1 MNTAESLEPTF
12 LIASMQKAGTTGELP
27 GGAVNPARVPRLL
40 WLNHL
45 LGRTNST
52 LRRNITPRR
61 ILECNHV
68 VGYYPRL
75 AETDARYAQDM
86 LLEADPD
93 LLRYYPGLMEIGA

>member
-1 MNTAESLEPTF
+1 MNTAGFLKPTF

-27 GGAVNPARVPRLL
+27 EGAVNPARIPRLL
-40 WLNHL
+40 WLNRL

-61 ILECNHV
+61 ILEYNHV

-75 AETDARYAQDM
+75 AETDARYARDM

-93 LLRYYPGLMEIGA
+93 LLRYHPGLMENSA